1 MQKILFLCTGN
12 SCRSLI
18 AEALANQLG
27 EGRLYAESAGSNPAG
42 YAHPKALAAL
52 KKHGV
57 KAEGLFSKSWDV
69 FEKQHFDY
77 VITVCDSAASETCP
91 VFAGGFRKLH
101 WSLRDPAAAAGSE
114 DAIMAS
120 FEDTFAALKS
130 RIESEL
136 LVHA

>member
-1 MQKILFLCTGN
+1 MKKILFLCTGN

-27 EGRLYAESAGSNPAG
+27 EGRLHAQSAGSNPAG
-42 YAHPKALAAL
+42 YAHPKALATL

-57 KAEGLFSKSWDV
+57 KAGGLFSKSWNV
-69 FEKQHFDY
+69 FEKKDFDY

-91 VFAGGFRKLH
+91 VFTGGFKKLH
-101 WSLRDPAAAAGSE
+101 WSLPDPASVTGSE
-114 DAIMAS
+114 DAIMAA
-120 FEDTFAALKS
+120 FEDTFAALKG

-136 LVHA
+136 LVPA

>member
-12 SCRSLI
+12 SCRSLM

-27 EGRLYAESAGSNPAG
+27 DGHLHAESAGSNPAG
-42 YAHPKALAAL
+42 FAHPKALATL

-57 KAEGLFSKSWDV
+57 KAGGLFSKSWDV
-69 FEKQHFDY
+69 FEKQRFDY

-91 VFAGGFRKLH
+91 VFAGGFKKLH
-101 WSLRDPAAAAGSE
+101 WSLPDPASVTGTETVITAA
-114 DAIMAS
+114 

-136 LVHA
+136 L

>member
-1 MQKILFLCTGN
+1 M
-12 SCRSLI
+12 

-27 EGRLYAESAGSNPAG
+27 EERLRAESAGSNPTG
-42 YAHPKALAAL
+42 CAHPKALATL
-52 KKHGV
+52 KNHSV
-57 KAEGLFSKSWDV
+57 KAGGLFSKSWHV
-69 FEKQHFDY
+69 FEKQDFDY

-91 VFAGGFRKLH
+91 VFAEGFRKLH
-101 WSLRDPAAAAGSE
+101 WSLPDPAGATGSE